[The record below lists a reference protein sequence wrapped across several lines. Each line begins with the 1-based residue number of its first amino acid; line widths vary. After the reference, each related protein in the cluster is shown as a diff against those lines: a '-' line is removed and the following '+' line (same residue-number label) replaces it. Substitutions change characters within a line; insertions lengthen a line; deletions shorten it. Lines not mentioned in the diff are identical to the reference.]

1 MSEGIATRRLDQED
15 ALRLQFESEIT
26 AHASHQG
33 RPSLILRASAFYP
46 ESGGQM
52 ADLGTLEDATERLR
66 VVDVQIENGLVHHIV
81 EGSLPRVGES
91 LQGQIDA
98 TRRRTH
104 MALHTGQHM
113 LSAALAMHAS
123 AETVSSRLGES
134 GCTLDVDRDGLTARV
149 LDECEKLVNDVIDE
163 DRPVRAFFPS
173 AEELDGMHLRR
184 TPLGSLVSLSGK
196 HEGRVRVVDI
206 AGFDITPCGGTHVLH
221 TSQIGM
227 LRVEGFERYKGGT
240 RIHFSAGR
248 RARRTLFEHDTLL
261 RDLARRLE
269 TAALSLPDALT
280 RLQGAS
286 QELRTE
292 LGKQASI
299 VASLLAEQIRKSQSG
314 RVRVHLLREGGK
326 ELARLVADQL
336 SKDAHTLNVVL
347 VSLGE
352 DAHIVIARGP
362 DSADDCKALFA
373 ELAKRTGGK
382 GGGRPERAEGNAPNA
397 ELALTQVRELVS
409 LG

>member
-1 MSEGIATRRLDQED
+1 MAEPIATQRLDQED
-15 ALRLQFESEIT
+15 ALRFEFESKVT
-26 AHASHQG
+26 AHASLQG
-33 RPSLILRASAFYP
+33 RPSLILSASAFYP

-52 ADLGTLEDATERLR
+52 ADMGSLQCATGGLR
-66 VVDVQIENGLVHHIV
+66 VIDVQIENGLLHHIV
-81 EGSLPRVGES
+81 EGALPPIGERIT
-91 LQGQIDA
+91 GQIDA
-98 TRRRTH
+98 VRRRTH
-104 MALHTGQHM
+104 MALHSGQHM
-113 LSAALAMHAS
+113 LSAALAMHAN

-134 GCTLDVDRDGLTARV
+134 GCTLDVDRDGLTART
-149 LDECEKLVNDVIDE
+149 LDACESLVNKVIDE

-173 AEELDGMHLRR
+173 ADELAAMQLRR
-184 TPLGSLVSLSGK
+184 TPK
-196 HEGRVRVVDI
+196 NEGPIRVVVI

-240 RIHFSAGR
+240 RIHFSAGP
-248 RARRTLFEHDTLL
+248 RARRTLFQHDSIL

-269 TAALSLPDALT
+269 TAPTSLPEALT

-299 VASLLAEQIRKSQSG
+299 VATLLADQIRVGQPG
-314 RVRVHLLREGGK
+314 QVRIHVLREGGK

-336 SKDAHTLNVVL
+336 SKDANTLNVVM

-352 DAHIVIARGP
+352 TAHVVIARGP
-362 DSADDCKALFA
+362 QSVHDCKALFA

-382 GGGRPERAEGNAPNA
+382 GGGRPERAEGTAPNA
-397 ELALTQVRELVS
+397 ELALTHIREMVS
-409 LG
+409 RDQPL

>member
-1 MSEGIATRRLDQED
+1 MAEPIATQRLDQED
-15 ALRLQFESEIT
+15 AQRFEFESKVT
-26 AHASHQG
+26 AHASLQG
-33 RPSLILRASAFYP
+33 RPSLILSASAFYP

-52 ADLGTLEDATERLR
+52 ADMGSLQCATGGLR

-81 EGSLPRVGES
+81 EGALPSVGEPVE
-91 LQGQIDA
+91 GQIDA
-98 TRRRTH
+98 ARRRTH
-104 MALHTGQHM
+104 MALHSGQHM

-134 GCTLDVDRDGLTARV
+134 GCTLDVDRDGLTART
-149 LDECEKLVNDVIDE
+149 LDECESLVNKVIDE
-163 DRPVRAFFPS
+163 DRPVRAFFPN
-173 AEELDGMHLRR
+173 ADELAAMQLRR
-184 TPLGSLVSLSGK
+184 TPK
-196 HEGRVRVVDI
+196 NEGPIRVVVIPD
-206 AGFDITPCGGTHVLH
+206 FDITPCGGTHVLH

-227 LRVEGFERYKGGT
+227 LRVEGFERYKGGA
-240 RIHFSAGR
+240 RIHFSAGP
-248 RARRTLFEHDTLL
+248 RARRTLFQHDAIL

-269 TAALSLPDALT
+269 TAPASLPEALT

-299 VASLLAEQIRKSQSG
+299 VATLLAEQIRGGQPG
-314 RVRVHLLREGGK
+314 PVRIHVLREGGK

-336 SKDAHTLNVVL
+336 SKDANTLNAVM

-352 DAHIVIARGP
+352 AAHVVIARG
-362 DSADDCKALFA
+362 SESTLDCKALFA

-382 GGGRPERAEGNAPNA
+382 GGGRPERAEGTAPNA
-397 ELALTQVRELVS
+397 ELALTQIREMVS
-409 LG
+409 RDHPL